1 MPAARAVT
9 PASDAPGQDLGLE
22 LTKTHHV
29 ICWWEG
35 VEKQAL
41 AIPETRGEERAMI
54 FIPLSSKGK
63 KGWKTAELSKEPQE
77 KF

>member
-1 MPAARAVT
+1 
-9 PASDAPGQDLGLE
+9 
-22 LTKTHHV
+22 
-29 ICWWEG
+29 